1 METNETNLNK
11 YFTSSTERMQVRG
24 KTERENFHYGGR
36 SPIKYLLELKN
47 YELTEG
53 NLKELN
59 IHFQNGRNF

>member
-1 METNETNLNK
+1 MINIFCNI
-11 YFTSSTERMQVRG
+11 
-24 KTERENFHYGGR
+24 RENASSAQEPSTNKEQKKRKFYYGGP
-36 SPIKYLLELKN
+36 SPIKYLLEHRN